1 MPGGV
6 MIGLPWLKMA
16 PWGIAALMALIAG
29 VCLHL
34 YQAERDAHVA
44 YKATI
49 AQAIAD
55 QQAALKAEANRMEAN
70 LKQVRQDYE
79 DKIETIRSNAVALYR
94 MRQPAGQSGAMPA
107 ATGGKQMD
115 DGTAAKCVA
124 DEFVADAADDA
135 AKVSAWQDWCKRNN
149 CPIESP

>member
-1 MPGGV
+1 
-6 MIGLPWLKMA
+6 MIGLPWLKML
-16 PWGIAALMALIAG
+16 PWGIAALMAIAAAT
-29 VCLHL
+29 CLHL
-34 YQAERDAHVA
+34 YQSERDSFVA
-44 YKATI
+44 YRAEVTAIGKAQE
-49 AQAIAD
+49 AQIEKER
-55 QQAALKAEANRMEAN
+55 QQAEEN

>member
-1 MPGGV
+1 
-6 MIGLPWLKMA
+6 MIGLPWLKML
-16 PWGIAALMALIAG
+16 PWGIAALMAIAAAT
-29 VCLHL
+29 CLHL
-34 YQAERDAHVA
+34 YQSERDSFVA
-44 YKATI
+44 YRAEVTAIGKAQE
-49 AQAIAD
+49 AQIEKER
-55 QQAALKAEANRMEAN
+55 QQAEEN

-135 AKVSAWQDWCKRNN
+135 AKVTAWQDWCKRNN
-149 CPIESP
+149 CPVESP